1 MLIVNLTQLL
11 DSGASENFMPYL
23 EDFSDYTEFKD
34 PIPVQTANKNSKVY
48 ICGAGTVIICHDN
61 GLGVTQTTKL
71 YPVYYQPQCTHRLLL
86 IGALN

>member
-34 PIPVQTANKNSKVY
+34 PSLVQTANKNLKVY
-48 ICGAGTVIICHDN
+48 IHSSGTVIICHDN

-71 YPVYYQPQCTHRLLL
+71 YPAYYQPQWRHRLLS
-86 IGALN
+86 IST